1 MRILLVA
8 PPWYT
13 IPPRRY
19 GGIEVV
25 VASLADGLVDLGH
38 DVDLVAAPGSTTRAR
53 LHPTEDVAS
62 DAVLGDPLVELGHA
76 LAAHALRQEVDLV
89 HDHTTTGAA
98 LGAVG
103 VGPPVVHTLHGEW
116 TPAARRIHRQI
127 ADRVHL
133 VAISHDQASRAPTGV
148 PIAGVVHNGIALE
161 GYPFLPWAEDGHLA
175 FLGRAG
181 DGKGA
186 DVAVEVAVR
195 TGRPLRMA
203 VKVSEQG
210 ERAWWERVMVPL
222 LEEATVPVEI
232 VRNADHQQKLAVL
245 VGARALLCPLRWDE
259 PFGLMMVEA
268 GACGTPVVAWDRGAV
283 SEVVDDGRSGF
294 VVAPGDV
301 DGLCDAVERADE
313 IDRRAARDRVE
324 QHFSAWRMLH
334 DHQRLYRRVLAAHAA
349 SRDSASAFTARTE
362 DTVLRIP
369 EAGRAAGRR

>member
-1 MRILLVA
+1 
-8 PPWYT
+8 
-13 IPPRRY
+13 
-19 GGIEVV
+19 
-25 VASLADGLVDLGH
+25 
-38 DVDLVAAPGSTTRAR
+38 
-53 LHPTEDVAS
+53 
-62 DAVLGDPLVELGHA
+62 
-76 LAAHALRQEVDLV
+76 
-89 HDHTTTGAA
+89 
-98 LGAVG
+98 
-103 VGPPVVHTLHGEW
+103 
-116 TPAARRIHRQI
+116 
-127 ADRVHL
+127 
-133 VAISHDQASRAPTGV
+133 
-148 PIAGVVHNGIALE
+148 
-161 GYPFLPWAEDGHLA
+161 
-175 FLGRAG
+175 
-181 DGKGA
+181 
-186 DVAVEVAVR
+186 
-195 TGRPLRMA
+195 MA